1 LSETHNGREQFGNR
15 LRLLREQTRL
25 NGKQFA
31 ERLGWAASKV
41 SRIETGRQ
49 TATADDVAAWVEAV
63 GGSAELLEEL
73 LTELRAVR
81 FEYATWKR
89 QLRAGTAP
97 RQRAS
102 IGLEASATS
111 IRAFQPAMIPGL
123 LQTAEYARQV
133 LANLVTLHG
142 TPNDVAEGVR
152 MRMQRQEALY
162 NPDKHFRFLLT
173 EAALRY
179 QPGPASTLVG
189 QLDRLLAVAGL
200 ETVELSVV
208 PHGVPWPTPPLH
220 GFWIFDE
227 ALVLVETLSA
237 ELALRDE
244 ETAVYFRVFDAMWGL
259 AAHGEDASVLVSRA
273 IREIRAI
280 KPVD

>member
-1 LSETHNGREQFGNR
+1 MSETHNAREQFGNR
-15 LRLLREQTRL
+15 LRLLREQSRL

-31 ERLGWAASKV
+31 EALGWAASKV

-49 TATADDVAAWVEAV
+49 TATANDVSAWVEAV
-63 GGSAELLEEL
+63 GGSAELLEDL
-73 LTELRAVR
+73 LTELRSVR

-111 IRAFQPAMIPGL
+111 IRAFQPAMVPGL

-133 LANLVTLHG
+133 LSNLVTLHC
-142 TPNDVAEGVR
+142 TPNDVVEGVR
-152 MRMQRQEALY
+152 ARLQRQEALY
-162 NPDKHFRFLLT
+162 DPDKHFRFLLT

-179 QPGPASTLVG
+179 QPGPASTLLG

-200 ETVELSVV
+200 ETVELAVV
-208 PHGVPWPTPPLH
+208 PHGVPLPTPPLH
-220 GFWIFDE
+220 GFWIFDDS
-227 ALVLVETLSA
+227 LVLVETLSA
-237 ELALRDE
+237 ELALRDGE
-244 ETAVYFRVFDAMWGL
+244 MAVYFRVFDALWEL
-259 AAHGEDASVLVSRA
+259 ATHGPDAKALVSRT
-273 IREIRAI
+273 IREVEPA
-280 KPVD
+280 D